1 MDIVLYSLIPFVLFL
16 IIFGIYSFY
25 RKINGIFEKFSQEQE
40 LLMQHITYA
49 KEILVTDNKKL
60 SESLEETRKQLTE
73 QQGYNQER
81 FKYLLTDT
89 KQITQYLQEYRREI
103 LVSQAANA
111 PMENDISKVT
121 DASVDLSDGV
131 TAFPMHDN
139 LKVQIDDG
147 PAVSVHV
154 TQNIP
159 DDNAL
164 PQA

>member
-16 IIFGIYSFY
+16 IIFGILSFY
-25 RKINGIFEKFSQEQE
+25 RKINGIFEKFLQEQE
-40 LLMQHITYA
+40 KLLQ
-49 KEILVTDNKKL
+49 KILFLHDIDNDLIGKL
-60 SESLEETRKQLTE
+60 SQTHLDAIHNVGRYQE
-73 QQGYNQER
+73 ER

-103 LVSQAANA
+103 LVAQAANA

-131 TAFPMHDN
+131 TPFPMHDN

-147 PAVSVHV
+147 PSVPVHV

-159 DDNAL
+159 DDSAL